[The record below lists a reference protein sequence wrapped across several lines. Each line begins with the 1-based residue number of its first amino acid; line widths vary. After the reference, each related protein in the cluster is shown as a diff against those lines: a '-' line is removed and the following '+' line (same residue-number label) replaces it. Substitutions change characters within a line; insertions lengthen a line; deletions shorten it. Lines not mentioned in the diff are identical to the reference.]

1 MTVTNSWFITVNV
14 ILLSYELPSA
24 HKILLN
30 PKNNWKPITHTEI
43 DNFWKNKWSEDA
55 KTKSTLSYMETDT
68 WKYKQ
73 PNLCY
78 NSVRD
83 NKRDVKKSNKITSF
97 DRNIQNPTDHQ
108 PV

>member
-1 MTVTNSWFITVNV
+1 VNV

-55 KTKSTLSYMETDT
+55 KTKSIKVITKLPNSEQSY
-68 WKYKQ
+68 KGK
-73 PNLCY
+73 
-78 NSVRD
+78 
-83 NKRDVKKSNKITSF
+83 VKTHNYIN
-97 DRNIQNPTDHQ
+97 RQNQSTTGKL
-108 PV
+108 